1 MDVQTAVDNYE
12 RAMGHCDNIV
22 HVHRAAGDG
31 GVGRRTEETSVNR
44 GTIVLAVAAWQAFVQ
59 DIAKALADQ
68 AFAELHLIQSA
79 RVLPAVIQ
87 HWKTDFDRAVY
98 AFATPDPAKSR
109 ALWKHFGFDPRPKWT
124 WKQGGGRGN
133 KGVMVEPKH
142 VDEVME
148 QWLRVR
154 HAVAHG
160 HANLP
165 GLPVLTA
172 VRSQRV
178 TARAKTSP
186 NLRLTDAIDCM
197 RFFRSVAKITA
208 DAAAGHVQATA
219 PAWKKDVSLA
229 LGLHISKVVTGAFAK
244 A

>member
-12 RAMGHCDNIV
+12 RAMGHCDNLV

-31 GVGRRTEETSVNR
+31 GVGRRIEETSVNR

-59 DIAKALADQ
+59 DIAKALSDRAL
-68 AFAELHLIQSA
+68 AEVHLLQSA
-79 RVLPAVIQ
+79 RVLPAVVQ
-87 HWKTDFDRAVY
+87 HWKTDFDQAVY
-98 AFATPDPAKSR
+98 KFATPDPAKSR

-124 WKQGGGRGN
+124 WTQLGGRGN
-133 KGVMVEPKH
+133 KAVTVEPKH

-165 GLPVLTA
+165 ALPVLSA
-172 VRSQRV
+172 VRNPKAS
-178 TARAKTSP
+178 AKAKASP
-186 NLRLTDAIDCM
+186 NLRLPDAEDCM
-197 RFFRSVAKITA
+197 RFFRSIAKITA
-208 DAAAGHVQATA
+208 DAAAGHVQDPM
-219 PAWKKDVSLA
+219 PAWEKDEKLA
-229 LGLHISKVVTGAFAK
+229 LGLHISHVVQGAYRK

>member
-1 MDVQTAVDNYE
+1 MA
-12 RAMGHCDNIV
+12 HCDNLV

-44 GTIVLAVAAWQAFVQ
+44 RTIVLAVAAWQAFVQ
-59 DIAKALADQ
+59 DIAKALSDQ
-68 AFAELHLIQSA
+68 ALAELHLLQSA
-79 RVLPAVIQ
+79 RVLPAVVQ
-87 HWKTDFDRAVY
+87 HWKAEFDQAVHK
-98 AFATPDPAKSR
+98 FATPDPAKSR

-124 WKQGGGRGN
+124 WQQRGGQGN
-133 KGVMVEPKH
+133 KTVMVEPKH
-142 VDEVME
+142 VDEVIE

-165 GLPVLTA
+165 ALPVLSA
-172 VRSQRV
+172 VRDPNAS
-178 TARAKTSP
+178 ARAKTSP

-197 RFFRSVAKITA
+197 CFFRSVARITA
-208 DAAAGHVQATA
+208 DAAARHVQAAA
-219 PAWKKDVSLA
+219 PAWRKDATLA
-229 LGLHISKVVTGAFAK
+229 LGLHISNIVTGAFAK